1 MNNNYRYKNLAFV
14 EWRDLYNAGKLTGA
28 AKQFFDSKPSEMLFD
43 CETDP
48 HQIKNLANDPKYAKV
63 LRELRERLQ
72 QTVKGLPDLSFYPES
87 YLAENAMQNPVAFG
101 QQHKQEIAELVD
113 IADLSLVPFKQAKPA
128 LLAAIASDDPMKRYW
143 AAMTC
148 TAFAAD
154 AAEIAA
160 NVKPLLKDEVLIVR
174 MRAAEFLGR
183 IGEINPQDTLAQIVN
198 TTQNSVEA
206 TEALNSVVWF
216 KDFFNGEYPVK
227 RSDFNPV
234 SNGADVDDRLNYI
247 NGIPYPPK
255 AGKGNGRK
263 KRTAKNKNK

>member
-1 MNNNYRYKNLAFV
+1 
-14 EWRDLYNAGKLTGA
+14 
-28 AKQFFDSKPSEMLFD
+28 
-43 CETDP
+43 
-48 HQIKNLANDPKYAKV
+48 
-63 LRELRERLQ
+63 
-72 QTVKGLPDLSFYPES
+72 VKGLPDLSFYPES

-101 QQHKQEIAELVD
+101 QHHKQEIAELVD
-113 IADLSLVPFKQAKPA
+113 IADLSLVPFEQAKPA
-128 LLAAIASDDPMKRYW
+128 LLAAIASGDPMKRYW

-154 AAEIAA
+154 AEEIMA
-160 NVKPLLKDEVLIVR
+160 NVKPLLKDDALIVR

-183 IGEINPQDTLAQIVN
+183 IGKINPQTTLIQIVN

-216 KDFFNGEYPVK
+216 RDFFNDKYPVK

-234 SNGADVDDRLNYI
+234 SDGADVDDRLNYI

-255 AGKGNGRK
+255 GAKGKARK
-263 KRTAKNKNK
+263 QRTTKSKKP